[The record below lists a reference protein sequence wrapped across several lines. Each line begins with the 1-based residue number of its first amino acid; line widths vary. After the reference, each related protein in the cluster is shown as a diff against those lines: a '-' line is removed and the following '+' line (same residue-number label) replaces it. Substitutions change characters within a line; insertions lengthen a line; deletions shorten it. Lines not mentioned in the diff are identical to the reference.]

1 MKPSAFAFQPVF
13 DTRTHSVAAASAQR
27 VAAANGD
34 PAASSGFQIGWDHAH
49 HALVPPTEL
58 LTDGTDIAQ
67 GWMAGRSVFRSRT
80 LTATRTV
87 RLWLYLRTLAWRQG
101 LGFDALQVTPNY
113 LAQIHT
119 DRCPVLRLPLGGLP
133 GSATAAVVERLN
145 PQAGYAAGNLA
156 VMSQAASNAR
166 AGMALA
172 DLVRRAR
179 QAELCGEDIAGLSA
193 AAWWRLAA
201 LTAVATP
208 ALPYFEAA
216 RVPLAVLP
224 PNCVGVLNSCIAL
237 QTVLT
242 RLFLQPGW
250 SARARTLA
258 GRLPAHTLR
267 HDLNLFVG
275 AVAPR
280 VLEAGN
286 DPAELRLAMEDA
298 WLNERVQRRW
308 QHFAVGLGE
317 VACESLLA
325 FAVSEGM
332 ADIRTLTHAHAR
344 DAQDAR
350 TATPATATTGG
361 GGLGCVLGSTLQRP
375 AVALKR
381 PSR

>member
-1 MKPSAFAFQPVF
+1 
-13 DTRTHSVAAASAQR
+13 
-27 VAAANGD
+27 
-34 PAASSGFQIGWDHAH
+34 
-49 HALVPPTEL
+49 
-58 LTDGTDIAQ
+58 
-67 GWMAGRSVFRSRT
+67 
-80 LTATRTV
+80 
-87 RLWLYLRTLAWRQG
+87 
-101 LGFDALQVTPNY
+101 
-113 LAQIHT
+113 
-119 DRCPVLRLPLGGLP
+119 
-133 GSATAAVVERLN
+133 LN
-145 PQAGYAAGNLA
+145 PQAGYASGNLA
-156 VMSQAASNAR
+156 VMSQAASSAR
-166 AGMALA
+166 VGLALA

-208 ALPYFEAA
+208 ALPHFEAA

-224 PNCVGVLNSCIAL
+224 PNRVRVLNSCIAL

-267 HDLNLFVG
+267 HDFNLFVG

-308 QHFAVGLGE
+308 QHFVVGLGE

-325 FAVSEGM
+325 FAVSEGL
-332 ADIRTLTHAHAR
+332 AGIRMLKHETHKTHRTHQPQKPQQAVEGWGASWAR
-344 DAQDAR
+344 PLSAQQFR
-350 TATPATATTGG
+350 
-361 GGLGCVLGSTLQRP
+361 
-375 AVALKR
+375 
-381 PSR
+381 